1 MILNTISSRD
11 LLIDAYKFYSRG
23 DARAHDALKIITDRS
38 DMKSAVLDCLQEAS
52 DDEDPNKQALYIQA
66 ACFGMKF
73 HPGTGIEEFQ
83 STCRSLR
90 VLNICRSRNLDV
102 SSDPNVVIDQ
112 LLDKNEFSLALWIVE
127 WLKMDAK
134 FKVLSKWSEHMIE
147 KRYLRDEQLAS
158 RIQAKLGRNP
168 VVPYASVANLAIEHN
183 RVTLAIKLIENEGQ
197 SSRQIPLLLR
207 LRQYDL
213 VLVKALATC
222 DSNLIFLAIFKL
234 RESIPSEIQFLELLK
249 KHRLAFKYYCNFLTV
264 ADMPKLVMISY
275 SENLKEELMVNL
287 LDNRL
292 ESALSV
298 AKRTKQDFVAQQIE
312 IRIRLNKFQQGLKQI
327 ALPPLAQHTSWI
339 GLSVSDTIINLIA
352 GGNSGKAKDCQRKFE
367 MPEKKYRVLEQIALN
382 ILPKLVIPSPNP

>member
-1 MILNTISSRD
+1 
-11 LLIDAYKFYSRG
+11 
-23 DARAHDALKIITDRS
+23 
-38 DMKSAVLDCLQEAS
+38 MKSAVLDCLQEAS

-102 SSDPNVVIDQ
+102 SSDPNAVIDQ

-127 WLKMDAK
+127 WLKVDAK

-234 RESIPSEIQFLELLK
+234 RESIPSETQFLELLK
-249 KHRLAFKYYCNFLTV
+249 KHRLAFKYYCNFLAV

-298 AKRTKQDFVAQQIE
+298 AKRTKQDFVAHQIE
-312 IRIRLNKFQQGLKQI
+312 IRFRLNKFQQSLKQI
-327 ALPPLAQHTSWI
+327 ALPPSAQQTSWV

-352 GGNSGKAKDCQRKFE
+352 GEHSGKAKDCQRRFE